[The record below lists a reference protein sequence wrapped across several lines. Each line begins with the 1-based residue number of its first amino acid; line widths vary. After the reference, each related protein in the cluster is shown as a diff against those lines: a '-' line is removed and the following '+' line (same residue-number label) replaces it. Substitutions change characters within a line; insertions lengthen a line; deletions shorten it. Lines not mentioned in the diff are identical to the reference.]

1 MATTLA
7 RTPAYFRFQ
16 STLMDELKQKAKAS
30 NSSLNSYVESLLIG
44 ILHPMV
50 KEEDDAPVSKNKFI
64 EKVEKAISEVKEGKS
79 YAMKPGES
87 LDAFMDRME
96 EEGKCLV

>member
-1 MATTLA
+1 MATTAA

-16 STLMDELKQKAKAS
+16 SSLVDELKRKAKAS
-30 NSSLNSYVESLLIG
+30 NRSLNNYVEALLIS
-44 ILHPMV
+44 ILHPASKV
-50 KEEDDAPVSKNKFI
+50 EDDTLVSKEEFL
-64 EKVEKAISEVKEGKS
+64 EKVEKAISEVKDGKS